1 VKNQYP
7 STKFRISGSKLNVG
21 FSSELG
27 VSKDR
32 TRPLSVPFK
41 GGSLKGM
48 NEPVLT
54 LEWQVKKSI

>member
-7 STKFRISGSKLNVG
+7 ITKFSISGSKLNLG
-21 FSSELG
+21 FSSVLG

-48 NEPVLT
+48 NELVLA
-54 LEWQVKKSI
+54 LEWQVKKTI